1 MQNNLL
7 NLASIAPMAI
17 LGGFALLMLAVSLFA
32 RTLSYKF
39 YAVITILALA
49 LGFGLVFGYNSGIR
63 GLFDVMLVDG
73 IATLSMLIMLAG
85 SIFFIFLSLGARSA
99 HEYHTAEFFV
109 LFLFVLVGYE
119 FMVAS
124 ESLMMILVGLE
135 TGSLALYTLIAL
147 HNRARSVEA
156 ALKYFIMGA
165 LGSGFFAFG
174 AAMFFL
180 STGSMEIS
188 NIAQIAKSSNLQTSI
203 LLFAA
208 CSFMIVS
215 IGFKLSLIPF
225 HTWTPDVYEG
235 ASSAMAGFMSVVPK
249 IAGFVVAIRLFE
261 ALGSIGVQWLNI
273 VLYAVAVATM
283 SLANLMALVQRDIK
297 RMLAFSSVSH
307 AGFVLCAIVI
317 GSTQANAALF
327 TYWILYAVANLGAFA
342 FIWCVRQRRA
352 RSLNLKFKAQSPAL
366 NLNANSEE
374 KWNFTRKTAP
384 VFAAGRESGFAAGDD
399 GLNFKA
405 EADESNFKLEDE
417 AGEGNFKTERFEK
430 NFKFDGDARGGGI
443 KIDRD
448 AQARSRADK
457 SGAEICEQS
466 SKFTA
471 RFEHPFEKFDGLIR
485 THPLFALCAAIFMLS
500 LAGIPPFSVF
510 WGKMYLLSAAV
521 NSGYFALAVIMAV
534 NSALALYYYLR
545 LIVRMFL
552 HEPRED
558 AELDGSLSAVSVQ
571 IKFAV
576 VLASVACVLAPF
588 LVKFLTGAVNNFV
601 FLSGY

>member
-1 MQNNLL
+1 M
-7 NLASIAPMAI
+7 
-17 LGGFALLMLAVSLFA
+17 MLAVSLFA

-124 ESLMMILVGLE
+124 ENLMMILVGLE

-147 HNRARSVEA
+147 HNRARSIEA

-165 LGSGFFAFG
+165 LGSGFFVFG

-188 NIAQIAKSSNLQTSI
+188 NIAQIAKSSNLQTSV

-235 ASSAMAGFMSVVPK
+235 ASSAMVGFLSVVPK

-261 ALGSIGVQWLNI
+261 ALERIGVQWLNI
-273 VLYAVAVATM
+273 VLYAVAVLTM
-283 SLANLMALVQRDIK
+283 SLANLMALVQRDVK
-297 RMLAFSSVSH
+297 RMLAFSSISH

-352 RSLNLKFKAQSPAL
+352 RSLNLKFKTQSPAL
-366 NLNANSEE
+366 NLNANGESSISNPKPAFSQNHEPSSAGELNLGSSGQISACAEWNSKTSEQ
-374 KWNFTRKTAP
+374 NSKTA
-384 VFAAGRESGFAAGDD
+384 EQNSKENEQ
-399 GLNFKA
+399 NFKA
-405 EADESNFKLEDE
+405 SEP
-417 AGEGNFKTERFEK
+417 
-430 NFKFDGDARGGGI
+430 
-443 KIDRD
+443 
-448 AQARSRADK
+448 
-457 SGAEICEQS
+457 GAEASFFGTETCEPGAKICEQS
-466 SKFTA
+466 SNFAA

-552 HEPRED
+552 HEPRGD
-558 AELDGSLSAVSVQ
+558 AELDGSLDAVSVQ

>member
-1 MQNNLL
+1 MQDSLL
-7 NLASIAPMAI
+7 NLASIAPMAV

-32 RTLSYKF
+32 RALSYKF

-63 GLFDVMLVDG
+63 GLFNVMLVDG

-85 SIFFIFLSLGARSA
+85 SIFFIWLSLGARSA
-99 HEYHTAEFFV
+99 HEYHTAEFFA
-109 LFLFVLVGYE
+109 LFLFMIVGYE

-124 ESLMMILVGLE
+124 ENLMMIFVGLE

-147 HNRARSVEA
+147 HNRTRSIEA

-165 LGSGFFAFG
+165 MGSGFFAFG

-180 STGSMEIS
+180 STGSVEIS
-188 NIAQIAKSSNLQTSI
+188 HIAQIAKSSNLQTSV
-203 LLFAA
+203 LLFVA

-215 IGFKLSLIPF
+215 VGFKLSLIPF

-261 ALGSIGVQWLNI
+261 ALERIGVQWLDV
-273 VLYAVAVATM
+273 VLYAAAVATM
-283 SLANLMALVQRDIK
+283 SLANLMALVQRDVK

-327 TYWILYAVANLGAFA
+327 TYWILYAAANLGTFA

-352 RSLNLKFKAQSPAL
+352 RSFGSGPEVSAAGLKFCSENSASNEQNFKTEPAR
-366 NLNANSEE
+366 A
-374 KWNFTRKTAP
+374 R
-384 VFAAGRESGFAAGDD
+384 DD

-405 EADESNFKLEDE
+405 EADEGNFKLGDE

-430 NFKFDGDARGGGI
+430 NFKFDGGARGEGI
-443 KIDRD
+443 KINRD
-448 AQARSRADK
+448 AQARRRTDRPC
-457 SGAEICEQS
+457 AEICAQS
-466 SKFTA
+466 SKFAA

-521 NSGYFALAVIMAV
+521 NSGYFALAIIMAV

-552 HEPRED
+552 HEPQED
-558 AELDGSLSAVSVQ
+558 AELNGSLSAVSVQ

>member
-1 MQNNLL
+1 
-7 NLASIAPMAI
+7 MAI

-188 NIAQIAKSSNLQTSI
+188 NIAQIAKSSNLQTSV

-235 ASSAMAGFMSVVPK
+235 ASSAMAGFLSVVPK

-261 ALGSIGVQWLNI
+261 ALQSIGVQWLNI
-273 VLYAVAVATM
+273 VLYAVAVVTM
-283 SLANLMALVQRDIK
+283 SLANLMALVQRDVK

-352 RSLNLKFKAQSPAL
+352 RSLNLKFKTQSPAL
-366 NLNANSEE
+366 NLNANGESSISNPKPAFSQNHEPSSAGELNLGSSGQISACAEWNSKTSEQ
-374 KWNFTRKTAP
+374 NSKTA
-384 VFAAGRESGFAAGDD
+384 EQNSKENEQ
-399 GLNFKA
+399 NFKA
-405 EADESNFKLEDE
+405 SEP
-417 AGEGNFKTERFEK
+417 
-430 NFKFDGDARGGGI
+430 
-443 KIDRD
+443 
-448 AQARSRADK
+448 
-457 SGAEICEQS
+457 GAEASFFGTETCEPGAKICEQS
-466 SKFTA
+466 SNFAA

-552 HEPRED
+552 HEPRAD
-558 AELDGSLSAVSVQ
+558 AELNGSLGAVSVQ

>member
-1 MQNNLL
+1 
-7 NLASIAPMAI
+7 MAI

-124 ESLMMILVGLE
+124 ENLMMILVGLE

-188 NIAQIAKSSNLQTSI
+188 NIAQIAKSSNLQTSV

-235 ASSAMAGFMSVVPK
+235 ASSAMAGFLSVVPK

-261 ALGSIGVQWLNI
+261 ALQSIGVQWLNI
-273 VLYAVAVATM
+273 VLYAVAVLTM
-283 SLANLMALVQRDIK
+283 SLANLMALVQRDVK

-352 RSLNLKFKAQSPAL
+352 RSLNLKFKTQSPAL
-366 NLNANSEE
+366 NLNANGESFISNAKPAFSQNHEPSFAGELNLGASGQNSVCDEWSVKASE
-374 KWNFTRKTAP
+374 KNSKA
-384 VFAAGRESGFAAGDD
+384 SGPNLKATKPG
-399 GLNFKA
+399 A
-405 EADESNFKLEDE
+405 EASLF
-417 AGEGNFKTERFEK
+417 GTKTCEP
-430 NFKFDGDARGGGI
+430 
-443 KIDRD
+443 
-448 AQARSRADK
+448 
-457 SGAEICEQS
+457 GAETFEQS

>member
-109 LFLFVLVGYE
+109 LFLFILVGYE

-124 ESLMMILVGLE
+124 ENLMMILVGLE

-188 NIAQIAKSSNLQTSI
+188 NIAQIAKSSNLQTSV

-235 ASSAMAGFMSVVPK
+235 ASSAMAGFLSVVPK

-261 ALGSIGVQWLNI
+261 ALQSIGVQWLNI
-273 VLYAVAVATM
+273 VLYAVAVLTM
-283 SLANLMALVQRDIK
+283 SLSNLMALVQRDVK

-352 RSLNLKFKAQSPAL
+352 RSLNLKFKTQSPAL
-366 NLNANSEE
+366 NLNAN
-374 KWNFTRKTAP
+374 
-384 VFAAGRESGFAAGDD
+384 G
-399 GLNFKA
+399 
-405 EADESNFKLEDE
+405 ED
-417 AGEGNFKTERFEK
+417 EGNFISNAKLSFLQNHELDSADELNLGANGENLACGERGSKASGPNLKAIEP
-430 NFKFDGDARGGGI
+430 
-443 KIDRD
+443 
-448 AQARSRADK
+448 
-457 SGAEICEQS
+457 GAEVSLFGTKTCEPGAGICAQS

-558 AELDGSLSAVSVQ
+558 AEFDGSLGAVSVQ

>member
-188 NIAQIAKSSNLQTSI
+188 NIAQIAKSSNLQTSV

-283 SLANLMALVQRDIK
+283 SLANLMALVQRDVK

-327 TYWILYAVANLGAFA
+327 IYWILYAVANLGAFA

-352 RSLNLKFKAQSPAL
+352 RSLNLKFKTQSVAL
-366 NLNANSEE
+366 NLNTNDEE
-374 KWNFTRKTAP
+374 KGNFISNAKLS
-384 VFAAGRESGFAAGDD
+384 FSQNHELAGATGELNLGASGQNLACGEWSFKAGEQNSKA
-399 GLNFKA
+399 GEQNFKA
-405 EADESNFKLEDE
+405 SEP
-417 AGEGNFKTERFEK
+417 
-430 NFKFDGDARGGGI
+430 
-443 KIDRD
+443 
-448 AQARSRADK
+448 
-457 SGAEICEQS
+457 GAEATLFGTETCEPGAKICAQS
-466 SKFTA
+466 SKFAA

-552 HEPRED
+552 HEPRKD
-558 AELDGSLSAVSVQ
+558 AELDGSLNAVSVQ

-576 VLASVACVLAPF
+576 VLASVACVLAPL

>member
-188 NIAQIAKSSNLQTSI
+188 NIAQIAKSSNLQTNV

-235 ASSAMAGFMSVVPK
+235 ASSAMAGFLSVVPK

-261 ALGSIGVQWLNI
+261 ALQSIGVQWLNI
-273 VLYAVAVATM
+273 VLYAVAVLTM
-283 SLANLMALVQRDIK
+283 SLANLMALVQRDVK

-352 RSLNLKFKAQSPAL
+352 RSLNLKFKTQSPAL
-366 NLNANSEE
+366 NLNANGESSISNPKPAFSQNREPSFAGKLNLGANGQISACAEWSVKASEQNS
-374 KWNFTRKTAP
+374 KA
-384 VFAAGRESGFAAGDD
+384 SGPNLKAIEPG
-399 GLNFKA
+399 A
-405 EADESNFKLEDE
+405 EASLF
-417 AGEGNFKTERFEK
+417 GTETC
-430 NFKFDGDARGGGI
+430 DP
-443 KIDRD
+443 
-448 AQARSRADK
+448 
-457 SGAEICEQS
+457 GAEICAQS
-466 SKFTA
+466 SKFAA

-534 NSALALYYYLR
+534 NSVLALYYYLR

-552 HEPRED
+552 HEPRKD
-558 AELDGSLSAVSVQ
+558 AELDGSLGAVSVQ

>member
-188 NIAQIAKSSNLQTSI
+188 NIAQIAKSSNLQTNV

-235 ASSAMAGFMSVVPK
+235 ASSAMAGFLSVVPK

-261 ALGSIGVQWLNI
+261 ALQSIGVQWLNI

-283 SLANLMALVQRDIK
+283 SLSNLMALVQRDVK

-352 RSLNLKFKAQSPAL
+352 RSLNLKFKTQSLAL
-366 NLNANSEE
+366 NLNANGESSISNPKPAFSQNHEPSFAGELNLGSSEQNSACGE
-374 KWNFTRKTAP
+374 W
-384 VFAAGRESGFAAGDD
+384 
-399 GLNFKA
+399 NFKA
-405 EADESNFKLEDE
+405 SEQNSKTAEQNSKANGQNLKATGPGAEASLF
-417 AGEGNFKTERFEK
+417 GTETCEP
-430 NFKFDGDARGGGI
+430 
-443 KIDRD
+443 
-448 AQARSRADK
+448 
-457 SGAEICEQS
+457 GAEICEQS
-466 SKFTA
+466 SRLAA

-521 NSGYFALAVIMAV
+521 NSGYFALAVIMAL

-552 HEPRED
+552 HESRED

>member
-63 GLFDVMLVDG
+63 GLFNVMLVDG

-85 SIFFIFLSLGARSA
+85 SIFFIWLSLGARSA
-99 HEYHTAEFFV
+99 HEYHTAEFFA
-109 LFLFVLVGYE
+109 LFLFMIVGYE

-124 ESLMMILVGLE
+124 ENLMMILVGLE

-147 HNRARSVEA
+147 HNRARSIEA

-188 NIAQIAKSSNLQTSI
+188 NIAQIAKSSNLQTSV

-235 ASSAMAGFMSVVPK
+235 ASSAMAGFMSVVLK

-261 ALGSIGVQWLNI
+261 ALGSIGMQWLNI

-283 SLANLMALVQRDIK
+283 SLANLMALVQRDVK

-352 RSLNLKFKAQSPAL
+352 RSLNLKFKTRSPAL
-366 NLNANSEE
+366 NLNAN
-374 KWNFTRKTAP
+374 
-384 VFAAGRESGFAAGDD
+384 G
-399 GLNFKA
+399 
-405 EADESNFKLEDE
+405 ED
-417 AGEGNFKTERFEK
+417 EGNFISNAKPSFSQNHELADSADELNLGVNGQNLACDEWSSK
-430 NFKFDGDARGGGI
+430 ASKQNSKENEQNFKESELSAEAIPFGTETCEP
-443 KIDRD
+443 
-448 AQARSRADK
+448 
-457 SGAEICEQS
+457 GAEICAQS

-521 NSGYFALAVIMAV
+521 NSGHFALAVIMAV

>member
-1 MQNNLL
+1 
-7 NLASIAPMAI
+7 MAI

-124 ESLMMILVGLE
+124 ENLMMILVGLE

-180 STGSMEIS
+180 STGSVEIS
-188 NIAQIAKSSNLQTSI
+188 HIAQIAKSSNLQTSI
-203 LLFAA
+203 LLFVA

-215 IGFKLSLIPF
+215 VGFKLSLIPF

-235 ASSAMAGFMSVVPK
+235 ASSAMAGFLSVVPK

-261 ALGSIGVQWLNI
+261 ALQSIGVQWLNI
-273 VLYAVAVATM
+273 VLYAVAVLTM
-283 SLANLMALVQRDIK
+283 SLANLMALVQRDVK

-327 TYWILYAVANLGAFA
+327 TYWILYAVANLGTFA

-352 RSLNLKFKAQSPAL
+352 RSLNLKFKTQSPVL
-366 NLNANSEE
+366 NLNANGESSIS
-374 KWNFTRKTAP
+374 NTRPSFSQNHEPSSTGK
-384 VFAAGRESGFAAGDD
+384 
-399 GLNFKA
+399 LNLGA
-405 EADESNFKLEDE
+405 NEQISACCEW
-417 AGEGNFKTERFEK
+417 NFKTSEQNSKTVEQNSKAGEQNLKAIEPCAEASLFGTKTCEP
-430 NFKFDGDARGGGI
+430 
-443 KIDRD
+443 
-448 AQARSRADK
+448 
-457 SGAEICEQS
+457 GAEICEQS
-466 SKFTA
+466 SKFAA

>member
-1 MQNNLL
+1 
-7 NLASIAPMAI
+7 MAI
-17 LGGFALLMLAVSLFA
+17 LGGFALLMLAVSFLA
-32 RTLSYKF
+32 RMLSYKF

-188 NIAQIAKSSNLQTSI
+188 NIAQIAKSSNLQTNV

-235 ASSAMAGFMSVVPK
+235 ASSAMAGFLSVVPK

-327 TYWILYAVANLGAFA
+327 TYWILYAAANLGAFA

-352 RSLNLKFKAQSPAL
+352 RSLNLKFKTQNSAL
-366 NLNANSEE
+366 NLNANGESSISNARPTFSQNREPSFAGKLNLGANGQISACAEWSVKASEQNS
-374 KWNFTRKTAP
+374 KA
-384 VFAAGRESGFAAGDD
+384 SGPNLKAIEPG
-399 GLNFKA
+399 A
-405 EADESNFKLEDE
+405 EASLF
-417 AGEGNFKTERFEK
+417 GTETCEP
-430 NFKFDGDARGGGI
+430 
-443 KIDRD
+443 
-448 AQARSRADK
+448 
-457 SGAEICEQS
+457 GAEICAQS
-466 SKFTA
+466 SKFA
-471 RFEHPFEKFDGLIR
+471 VRFEHPFEKFDGLIR

-601 FLSGY
+601 FLSGH

>member
-147 HNRARSVEA
+147 HNRARSIEA

-188 NIAQIAKSSNLQTSI
+188 NIAQIAKSSNLQTSV

-283 SLANLMALVQRDIK
+283 SLANLMALVQRDVK

-342 FIWCVRQRRA
+342 FIWCVRQRRV
-352 RSLNLKFKAQSPAL
+352 RSLNLKFKTRSVPL
-366 NLNANSEE
+366 NLNAN
-374 KWNFTRKTAP
+374 
-384 VFAAGRESGFAAGDD
+384 G
-399 GLNFKA
+399 
-405 EADESNFKLEDE
+405 ED
-417 AGEGNFKTERFEK
+417 EGNFISNAKLSFSQNHEPSSAGELNLSANGQNLACGERSSKENEQNSK
-430 NFKFDGDARGGGI
+430 ENEQNFKESESGAEAIPFGTETCE
-443 KIDRD
+443 
-448 AQARSRADK
+448 
-457 SGAEICEQS
+457 SGAEICAQS
-466 SKFTA
+466 SKFAA

-552 HEPRED
+552 HEPRTD

>member
-1 MQNNLL
+1 
-7 NLASIAPMAI
+7 MAI

-188 NIAQIAKSSNLQTSI
+188 NIAQIAKSSNLQTNV

-273 VLYAVAVATM
+273 VLYAVAVLTM
-283 SLANLMALVQRDIK
+283 SLANLMALVQRDVK

-352 RSLNLKFKAQSPAL
+352 RSLNLKFKTQSPAFSQNHEPGSAGEL
-366 NLNANSEE
+366 NLGANGQISACAEWSVKASEQNS
-374 KWNFTRKTAP
+374 KA
-384 VFAAGRESGFAAGDD
+384 SGPNLKAIEPG
-399 GLNFKA
+399 A
-405 EADESNFKLEDE
+405 EASLF
-417 AGEGNFKTERFEK
+417 GTETCEP
-430 NFKFDGDARGGGI
+430 
-443 KIDRD
+443 
-448 AQARSRADK
+448 
-457 SGAEICEQS
+457 GAEICAQS
-466 SKFTA
+466 SKFAA

>member
-188 NIAQIAKSSNLQTSI
+188 NIAQIAKSSNLQTNI

-235 ASSAMAGFMSVVPK
+235 ASSAMAGFLSVVPK

-261 ALGSIGVQWLNI
+261 ALQSIGVQWLNI
-273 VLYAVAVATM
+273 VLYAVAVTTM
-283 SLANLMALVQRDIK
+283 SLANLMALVQRDVK

-352 RSLNLKFKAQSPAL
+352 RSLNLKFKTQSPAL
-366 NLNANSEE
+366 NLNANGESSIS
-374 KWNFTRKTAP
+374 NTRP
-384 VFAAGRESGFAAGDD
+384 SFSQNHESSFVGE
-399 GLNFKA
+399 LNLDANGQDSACA
-405 EADESNFKLEDE
+405 EQ
-417 AGEGNFKTERFEK
+417 NFKTTEQNSKASGPNLKAIEPGAEASLFGTKTCEP
-430 NFKFDGDARGGGI
+430 
-443 KIDRD
+443 
-448 AQARSRADK
+448 
-457 SGAEICEQS
+457 GAEICAQS

-552 HEPRED
+552 HEPRKD

>member
-7 NLASIAPMAI
+7 NLASIAPMAM

-124 ESLMMILVGLE
+124 ENLMMILVGLE

-188 NIAQIAKSSNLQTSI
+188 NIAQIAKNSNLQTNV

-235 ASSAMAGFMSVVPK
+235 ASSAMAGFLSVVPK

-261 ALGSIGVQWLNI
+261 ALQSIGVQWLNI
-273 VLYAVAVATM
+273 VLYALAVLTM
-283 SLANLMALVQRDIK
+283 SLSNLMALVQRDVK

-352 RSLNLKFKAQSPAL
+352 RSLNLKFKTQSIAL
-366 NLNANSEE
+366 NLNANGEEGNFISNAKLSFSQNHELGSTGELNLSANGQNLACGERSFKASEQ
-374 KWNFTRKTAP
+374 
-384 VFAAGRESGFAAGDD
+384 
-399 GLNFKA
+399 NFKA
-405 EADESNFKLEDE
+405 SELSAEAIPF
-417 AGEGNFKTERFEK
+417 GTETCEP
-430 NFKFDGDARGGGI
+430 
-443 KIDRD
+443 
-448 AQARSRADK
+448 
-457 SGAEICEQS
+457 GAKICEQS
-466 SKFTA
+466 SNFAA

-558 AELDGSLSAVSVQ
+558 AELDGSLGAVSVQ

>member
-188 NIAQIAKSSNLQTSI
+188 NIAQIAKSSNLQTNA

-235 ASSAMAGFMSVVPK
+235 ASSAMAGFLSVVPK

-261 ALGSIGVQWLNI
+261 ALQSIGVQWLNI

-283 SLANLMALVQRDIK
+283 SLSNLMALVQRDVK

-352 RSLNLKFKAQSPAL
+352 RSLNLKFKTQSLAL
-366 NLNANSEE
+366 NLNANGESSISNPKPAFSQNHEPSFAGELNLGSSGQNSACDEWSVKASEQNS
-374 KWNFTRKTAP
+374 KA
-384 VFAAGRESGFAAGDD
+384 SGPNLKAIEPD
-399 GLNFKA
+399 A
-405 EADESNFKLEDE
+405 EATLF
-417 AGEGNFKTERFEK
+417 GTKTCEP
-430 NFKFDGDARGGGI
+430 GA
-443 KIDRD
+443 KIC
-448 AQARSRADK
+448 A
-457 SGAEICEQS
+457 QS

-552 HEPRED
+552 HEPRKD

>member
-32 RTLSYKF
+32 RALSYKF

-188 NIAQIAKSSNLQTSI
+188 NIAQIAKSSNLQTNV

-235 ASSAMAGFMSVVPK
+235 ASSAMAGFLSVVPK

-261 ALGSIGVQWLNI
+261 ALQSIGVQWLNI
-273 VLYAVAVATM
+273 VLYAVAVLTM
-283 SLANLMALVQRDIK
+283 SLANLMALVQRDVK

-352 RSLNLKFKAQSPAL
+352 RSLNLKFKTQSPAL
-366 NLNANSEE
+366 NLNANGEDEGNFISNAKLSFSQNHEPVSASELNLSE
-374 KWNFTRKTAP
+374 NGQNLTCNERSFKASEQNFK
-384 VFAAGRESGFAAGDD
+384 VGEQNSKESEQ
-399 GLNFKA
+399 NFKA
-405 EADESNFKLEDE
+405 SELGAEVIPF
-417 AGEGNFKTERFEK
+417 GTETCEP
-430 NFKFDGDARGGGI
+430 
-443 KIDRD
+443 
-448 AQARSRADK
+448 
-457 SGAEICEQS
+457 GAEICAQS
-466 SKFTA
+466 SKFTV

-552 HEPRED
+552 HEPRKD

>member
-188 NIAQIAKSSNLQTSI
+188 NIAQIAKSSNLQTNV

-235 ASSAMAGFMSVVPK
+235 ASSAMAGFLSVVPK

-261 ALGSIGVQWLNI
+261 ALQSIGVQWLNI
-273 VLYAVAVATM
+273 VLYAVAVLTM
-283 SLANLMALVQRDIK
+283 SLANLMALVQRDVK

-352 RSLNLKFKAQSPAL
+352 RSLNLKFKTQNPAL
-366 NLNANSEE
+366 NLNANGEGSISNPKPAFSQNREPSFAGKLNLGANGQNLACGE
-374 KWNFTRKTAP
+374 WNFKTS
-384 VFAAGRESGFAAGDD
+384 EQNSKENEQ
-399 GLNFKA
+399 NFKA
-405 EADESNFKLEDE
+405 SEPSAETTLF
-417 AGEGNFKTERFEK
+417 GTETCEP
-430 NFKFDGDARGGGI
+430 GA
-443 KIDRD
+443 KIC
-448 AQARSRADK
+448 A
-457 SGAEICEQS
+457 QS
-466 SKFTA
+466 SKFA
-471 RFEHPFEKFDGLIR
+471 AHFEHPFEKFDGLIR

>member
-188 NIAQIAKSSNLQTSI
+188 NIAQIAKSSNLQTNI

-235 ASSAMAGFMSVVPK
+235 ASSAMAGFLSVVPK

-261 ALGSIGVQWLNI
+261 ALQSIGVQWLNI

-283 SLANLMALVQRDIK
+283 SLANLMALVQRDVK
-297 RMLAFSSVSH
+297 RMLAFSSISH

-352 RSLNLKFKAQSPAL
+352 CSLNLKFKTRSPAL
-366 NLNANSEE
+366 NLNANGEGSEISISNAKLSFSQNHE
-374 KWNFTRKTAP
+374 PSSAGELNLSANGQNSACDERSFKASEQNFK
-384 VFAAGRESGFAAGDD
+384 VGEQNSKENEQ
-399 GLNFKA
+399 NFKA
-405 EADESNFKLEDE
+405 SEP
-417 AGEGNFKTERFEK
+417 
-430 NFKFDGDARGGGI
+430 
-443 KIDRD
+443 
-448 AQARSRADK
+448 
-457 SGAEICEQS
+457 GAEATLFGTKTCEPGAKICEQS
-466 SKFTA
+466 FKFAA

-558 AELDGSLSAVSVQ
+558 AELDGSLGAVSVQ

>member
-147 HNRARSVEA
+147 HNRARSIET

-188 NIAQIAKSSNLQTSI
+188 NIAQIAKSSNLQTNV

-235 ASSAMAGFMSVVPK
+235 ASSAMAGFLSVVPK

-261 ALGSIGVQWLNI
+261 ALQSIGVQRLNI
-273 VLYAVAVATM
+273 VLYAVAVLTM
-283 SLANLMALVQRDIK
+283 SLANLMALVQRDVK

-352 RSLNLKFKAQSPAL
+352 RSLNLKFKTQSPAL
-366 NLNANSEE
+366 NLNANGEE
-374 KWNFTRKTAP
+374 KENFISNAKLSFSQDYEPGATGELNLGANGENLACGERSFK
-384 VFAAGRESGFAAGDD
+384 AGEQ
-399 GLNFKA
+399 NFKA
-405 EADESNFKLEDE
+405 SEPGAEASFFGAETCEP
-417 AGEGNFKTERFEK
+417 
-430 NFKFDGDARGGGI
+430 
-443 KIDRD
+443 
-448 AQARSRADK
+448 
-457 SGAEICEQS
+457 GAEICAQS
-466 SKFTA
+466 SKFAA

-485 THPLFALCAAIFMLS
+485 THPLFALCSAIFMLS

>member
-165 LGSGFFAFG
+165 LGSSFFAFG

-188 NIAQIAKSSNLQTSI
+188 NIAQIAKSSNLQTNV

-235 ASSAMAGFMSVVPK
+235 ASSAMAGFLSVVPK

-273 VLYAVAVATM
+273 VLYAVAVVTM
-283 SLANLMALVQRDIK
+283 SLANLMALVQRDVK

-327 TYWILYAVANLGAFA
+327 TYWILYTVANLGAFA

-352 RSLNLKFKAQSPAL
+352 RSLNLKFKTQSPAL
-366 NLNANSEE
+366 NLNANGDEE
-374 KWNFTRKTAP
+374 GNFISNAKLSFSQNHEP
-384 VFAAGRESGFAAGDD
+384 VSAGELNLGENGENLACGEWSFKAGEQNSKENEQ
-399 GLNFKA
+399 NFKA
-405 EADESNFKLEDE
+405 SELS
-417 AGEGNFKTERFEK
+417 TEVIPFGTETCEP
-430 NFKFDGDARGGGI
+430 
-443 KIDRD
+443 
-448 AQARSRADK
+448 
-457 SGAEICEQS
+457 GAEICAQS
-466 SKFTA
+466 SRLAA
-471 RFEHPFEKFDGLIR
+471 RFEYPFEKFDGLIR

-552 HEPRED
+552 HEPRTD

-576 VLASVACVLAPF
+576 VLASAACVLAPF

>member
-188 NIAQIAKSSNLQTSI
+188 NIAQIAKSSNLQTNV

-235 ASSAMAGFMSVVPK
+235 ASSAMAGFLSVVPK

-261 ALGSIGVQWLNI
+261 ALQSIGVQWLNI
-273 VLYAVAVATM
+273 VLYAVAVTTM
-283 SLANLMALVQRDIK
+283 SLANLMALVQRDVK

-352 RSLNLKFKAQSPAL
+352 RSLNLKFKTQSPAL
-366 NLNANSEE
+366 NLNANGESSIS
-374 KWNFTRKTAP
+374 NTRP
-384 VFAAGRESGFAAGDD
+384 SFSQNHESSFVGE
-399 GLNFKA
+399 LNLDANGQDSACA
-405 EADESNFKLEDE
+405 EQ
-417 AGEGNFKTERFEK
+417 NFKTTEQNSKASGPNLKATKLGAEATLFGTETCEP
-430 NFKFDGDARGGGI
+430 
-443 KIDRD
+443 
-448 AQARSRADK
+448 
-457 SGAEICEQS
+457 GAEICAQS
-466 SKFTA
+466 SRLAA

-552 HEPRED
+552 HEPRKD
-558 AELDGSLSAVSVQ
+558 AELDGSLGAVSVQ

>member
-1 MQNNLL
+1 
-7 NLASIAPMAI
+7 MAI

-32 RTLSYKF
+32 RRLSYKF

-188 NIAQIAKSSNLQTSI
+188 NIAQIAKSSNLQTNV

-225 HTWTPDVYEG
+225 HTWTPDIYEG
-235 ASSAMAGFMSVVPK
+235 ASSAMAGFLSVVPK
-249 IAGFVVAIRLFE
+249 IAGFVIAIRLFE
-261 ALGSIGVQWLNI
+261 ALQSIGVQWLNI
-273 VLYAVAVATM
+273 VLYAVAVLTM
-283 SLANLMALVQRDIK
+283 SLANLMALVQRDVK
-297 RMLAFSSVSH
+297 RMLAFSSISH

-342 FIWCVRQRRA
+342 FVWCVRQRRA
-352 RSLNLKFKAQSPAL
+352 RSLNLKFKTQSPAL
-366 NLNANSEE
+366 NLNANGEGSESFISNTKPAFSQNHE
-374 KWNFTRKTAP
+374 P
-384 VFAAGRESGFAAGDD
+384 SFAGELNLGASGQDSACAEWSVKASEQ
-399 GLNFKA
+399 NFKA
-405 EADESNFKLEDE
+405 IEP
-417 AGEGNFKTERFEK
+417 
-430 NFKFDGDARGGGI
+430 
-443 KIDRD
+443 
-448 AQARSRADK
+448 
-457 SGAEICEQS
+457 GAEASLFGTKTCELGAKICEQS
-466 SKFTA
+466 SNFAA

-552 HEPRED
+552 HEPRKD
-558 AELDGSLSAVSVQ
+558 AELDGSLGAVSVQ

-576 VLASVACVLAPF
+576 VLASVACVLAPL

>member
-1 MQNNLL
+1 
-7 NLASIAPMAI
+7 MAI

-124 ESLMMILVGLE
+124 ENLMMIFVGLE

-147 HNRARSVEA
+147 HNRARSIEA

-165 LGSGFFAFG
+165 MGSGFFAFG

-188 NIAQIAKSSNLQTSI
+188 NIAQIAKSSNLQTNV

-235 ASSAMAGFMSVVPK
+235 ASSAMAGFLSVVPK

-261 ALGSIGVQWLNI
+261 ALQSIGVQWLNI
-273 VLYAVAVATM
+273 VLYAVAVLTM
-283 SLANLMALVQRDIK
+283 SLANLMALVQRDVK
-297 RMLAFSSVSH
+297 RMLAFSSISH

-352 RSLNLKFKAQSPAL
+352 RSLNLKFKTQSPAL
-366 NLNANSEE
+366 NSNAN
-374 KWNFTRKTAP
+374 
-384 VFAAGRESGFAAGDD
+384 
-399 GLNFKA
+399 
-405 EADESNFKLEDE
+405 DED
-417 AGEGNFKTERFEK
+417 EGNFISKAKLSFLQNHELADLANELNLGANGQNLACGEW
-430 NFKFDGDARGGGI
+430 NFKTSEQNSKENEQNFKESER
-443 KIDRD
+443 
-448 AQARSRADK
+448 
-457 SGAEICEQS
+457 GAEASLFGTKTCEPGAETFEQS
-466 SKFTA
+466 SKFAA

-558 AELDGSLSAVSVQ
+558 AGLDGSLSAVSVQ

-576 VLASVACVLAPF
+576 VLASVACVLAPL

>member
-188 NIAQIAKSSNLQTSI
+188 NIAQIAKSSNLQTNV

-235 ASSAMAGFMSVVPK
+235 ASSAMAGFLSVVPK

-261 ALGSIGVQWLNI
+261 ALQSIGVQWLNI
-273 VLYAVAVATM
+273 VLYAVAVLTM
-283 SLANLMALVQRDIK
+283 SLANLMALVQRDVK
-297 RMLAFSSVSH
+297 RMLAFSSISH

-352 RSLNLKFKAQSPAL
+352 RSLNLKFKTQSPAL
-366 NLNANSEE
+366 NSNANDEDE
-374 KWNFTRKTAP
+374 GNFISNAKLSFSQNHELGSTSKLNLGENGQNLACGEWS
-384 VFAAGRESGFAAGDD
+384 FKAGEQNSKENEQ
-399 GLNFKA
+399 NFKA
-405 EADESNFKLEDE
+405 SELGAETSFF
-417 AGEGNFKTERFEK
+417 GTETCEP
-430 NFKFDGDARGGGI
+430 
-443 KIDRD
+443 
-448 AQARSRADK
+448 
-457 SGAEICEQS
+457 GAEICEQS
-466 SKFTA
+466 SKFAA
-471 RFEHPFEKFDGLIR
+471 RFEHSFEKFDGLIR
-485 THPLFALCAAIFMLS
+485 TYPLFALCAAIFMLS

-552 HEPRED
+552 HEPRKD
-558 AELDGSLSAVSVQ
+558 AELDGSLNAVSVQ

>member
-17 LGGFALLMLAVSLFA
+17 LGGFALLMLAVLLFA

-124 ESLMMILVGLE
+124 ENLMMILVGLE

-188 NIAQIAKSSNLQTSI
+188 NIAQIAKSSNLQTSV

-235 ASSAMAGFMSVVPK
+235 ASSAMAGFLSVVPK

-261 ALGSIGVQWLNI
+261 ALQSIGVQWLNI
-273 VLYAVAVATM
+273 VLYAIAVLTM
-283 SLANLMALVQRDIK
+283 SLANLMALVQRDVK

-352 RSLNLKFKAQSPAL
+352 RSLNLKFKTQSPAL
-366 NLNANSEE
+366 NLNANGESFISNAKPAFSQNHEPSFAGELNLDASGQDSACGEWSVKASEQNSKANGSNLKAIE
-374 KWNFTRKTAP
+374 P
-384 VFAAGRESGFAAGDD
+384 G
-399 GLNFKA
+399 A
-405 EADESNFKLEDE
+405 EASLF
-417 AGEGNFKTERFEK
+417 GTETCEP
-430 NFKFDGDARGGGI
+430 
-443 KIDRD
+443 
-448 AQARSRADK
+448 
-457 SGAEICEQS
+457 GAEICAQS
-466 SKFTA
+466 SKFAA

-552 HEPRED
+552 HEPRKD
-558 AELDGSLSAVSVQ
+558 AGLDGSLSAVSVQ

-576 VLASVACVLAPF
+576 VLASAACVLAPF

>member
-99 HEYHTAEFFV
+99 HDYHTAEFFV

-147 HNRARSVEA
+147 HNRARSIEA

-188 NIAQIAKSSNLQTSI
+188 NIAQIAKSSNLQTSV

-261 ALGSIGVQWLNI
+261 ALESIGMQWLNI
-273 VLYAVAVATM
+273 VLYAVAVLTM
-283 SLANLMALVQRDIK
+283 SLANLMALVQRDVK

-352 RSLNLKFKAQSPAL
+352 RSFGSGPEVSAAGLKFCSENSASNGQNFKTKPAR
-366 NLNANSEE
+366 A
-374 KWNFTRKTAP
+374 R
-384 VFAAGRESGFAAGDD
+384 DD

-405 EADESNFKLEDE
+405 EADERNFKIEDE
-417 AGEGNFKTERFEK
+417 AGKGNFKTERFEK
-430 NFKFDGDARGGGI
+430 NFKFDGGGRGGSI
-443 KIDRD
+443 KIDRG
-448 AQARSRADK
+448 AQARSRVDK
-457 SGAEICEQS
+457 PGAEICAQS
-466 SKFTA
+466 SKFAA

-576 VLASVACVLAPF
+576 MLASVACVLAPF

>member
-188 NIAQIAKSSNLQTSI
+188 NIAQIAKSSNLQTNV

-235 ASSAMAGFMSVVPK
+235 ASSAMAGFLSVVPK

-261 ALGSIGVQWLNI
+261 ALQSIGVQWLNI
-273 VLYAVAVATM
+273 VLYAVAVLTM
-283 SLANLMALVQRDIK
+283 SLANLMALVQRDVK
-297 RMLAFSSVSH
+297 RMLAFSSISH

-327 TYWILYAVANLGAFA
+327 TYWILYAAANLGAFA

-352 RSLNLKFKAQSPAL
+352 RSLNLKFKTQSPAL
-366 NLNANSEE
+366 NLNANGESSISNPRPAFSQNREPSFAGELNLSENGQNLTCNE
-374 KWNFTRKTAP
+374 RSFK
-384 VFAAGRESGFAAGDD
+384 AGEQ
-399 GLNFKA
+399 NFKENEQNFKESEPGA
-405 EADESNFKLEDE
+405 EAIPFS
-417 AGEGNFKTERFEK
+417 TETCEL
-430 NFKFDGDARGGGI
+430 
-443 KIDRD
+443 
-448 AQARSRADK
+448 
-457 SGAEICEQS
+457 GAEICEQS
-466 SKFTA
+466 SKFAA

-558 AELDGSLSAVSVQ
+558 AELGGSLSAVSVQ

>member
-174 AAMFFL
+174 AAMFFI

-188 NIAQIAKSSNLQTSI
+188 NIAQIAKSSNLQTSV

-261 ALGSIGVQWLNI
+261 ALGSIGLQWLNI

-283 SLANLMALVQRDIK
+283 SLANLMALVQRDVK

-352 RSLNLKFKAQSPAL
+352 RSLNLKFKTQSVPL
-366 NLNANSEE
+366 NLNANGEDE
-374 KWNFTRKTAP
+374 GNFISNAKLSFSQDYEPGATGELNLGANGQNL
-384 VFAAGRESGFAAGDD
+384 ACGEQ
-399 GLNFKA
+399 NFKA
-405 EADESNFKLEDE
+405 SEQNFKASEQ
-417 AGEGNFKTERFEK
+417 NFKASEPGAEASFFGTETCEP
-430 NFKFDGDARGGGI
+430 
-443 KIDRD
+443 
-448 AQARSRADK
+448 
-457 SGAEICEQS
+457 GAEIRAQS
-466 SKFTA
+466 SKFAA

>member
-1 MQNNLL
+1 
-7 NLASIAPMAI
+7 MAI

-124 ESLMMILVGLE
+124 ENLMMILVGLE

-147 HNRARSVEA
+147 HNRVRSVEA

-188 NIAQIAKSSNLQTSI
+188 NIAQIAKSSNLQTNV

-235 ASSAMAGFMSVVPK
+235 ASSAMAGFLSVVPK

-261 ALGSIGVQWLNI
+261 ALQSIGVQWLNI
-273 VLYAVAVATM
+273 VLYAVAVLTM
-283 SLANLMALVQRDIK
+283 SLANLMALVQRDVK

-327 TYWILYAVANLGAFA
+327 TYWILYAAANLGAFA

-352 RSLNLKFKAQSPAL
+352 RSLNLKFKTQSPAL
-366 NLNANSEE
+366 NLNANGESFISNAKPAFSRNQELDSAGELNLNASGQDLACAEWSVKASEQ
-374 KWNFTRKTAP
+374 
-384 VFAAGRESGFAAGDD
+384 
-399 GLNFKA
+399 NFKA
-405 EADESNFKLEDE
+405 SGSNLK
-417 AGEGNFKTERFEK
+417 ATEP
-430 NFKFDGDARGGGI
+430 
-443 KIDRD
+443 
-448 AQARSRADK
+448 
-457 SGAEICEQS
+457 GAEAALFGTETCEPGAKICEQS
-466 SKFTA
+466 SNFAA

-576 VLASVACVLAPF
+576 VLASAACVLAPF

>member
-124 ESLMMILVGLE
+124 ENLMMIFVGLE

-147 HNRARSVEA
+147 HNRARSIEA

-165 LGSGFFAFG
+165 MGSGFFAFG

-188 NIAQIAKSSNLQTSI
+188 NIAQIAKSSNLQTNV

-235 ASSAMAGFMSVVPK
+235 ASSAMAGFLSVVPK

-261 ALGSIGVQWLNI
+261 ALQSIGVQWLNI
-273 VLYAVAVATM
+273 VLYAVAVLTM
-283 SLANLMALVQRDIK
+283 SLANLMALVQRDVK
-297 RMLAFSSVSH
+297 RMLAFSSISH

-352 RSLNLKFKAQSPAL
+352 RSLNLKFKTQSPAL
-366 NLNANSEE
+366 NSNAN
-374 KWNFTRKTAP
+374 
-384 VFAAGRESGFAAGDD
+384 
-399 GLNFKA
+399 
-405 EADESNFKLEDE
+405 DED
-417 AGEGNFKTERFEK
+417 EGNFISKAKLSFLQNHELADLANELNLGANGQNLACGEW
-430 NFKFDGDARGGGI
+430 NFKTSEQNSKENEQNFKESER
-443 KIDRD
+443 
-448 AQARSRADK
+448 
-457 SGAEICEQS
+457 GAEASLFGTKTCEPGAETFEQS
-466 SKFTA
+466 SKFAA

-558 AELDGSLSAVSVQ
+558 AGLDGSLSAVSVQ

-576 VLASVACVLAPF
+576 VLASVACVLAPL

>member
-188 NIAQIAKSSNLQTSI
+188 NIAQIAKSSNLQTNV

-235 ASSAMAGFMSVVPK
+235 ASSAMTGFMSVVPK

-283 SLANLMALVQRDIK
+283 SLANLMALVQRDVK

-352 RSLNLKFKAQSPAL
+352 RSLNLKFKTQSPAL
-366 NLNANSEE
+366 NLNANGESSISNPRPAFSQNREPSFAGELNLSENGQNLTCNE
-374 KWNFTRKTAP
+374 RSFK
-384 VFAAGRESGFAAGDD
+384 AGEQ
-399 GLNFKA
+399 NFKENEQNFKESEPGA
-405 EADESNFKLEDE
+405 EAIPFS
-417 AGEGNFKTERFEK
+417 TETCEL
-430 NFKFDGDARGGGI
+430 GA
-443 KIDRD
+443 KIC
-448 AQARSRADK
+448 A
-457 SGAEICEQS
+457 QS
-466 SKFTA
+466 SKFAA

-552 HEPRED
+552 HEPRKD
-558 AELDGSLSAVSVQ
+558 AELDGSLNAVSVQ

-576 VLASVACVLAPF
+576 VLASVACVLAPL

>member
-1 MQNNLL
+1 M
-7 NLASIAPMAI
+7 
-17 LGGFALLMLAVSLFA
+17 
-32 RTLSYKF
+32 
-39 YAVITILALA
+39 
-49 LGFGLVFGYNSGIR
+49 
-63 GLFDVMLVDG
+63 
-73 IATLSMLIMLAG
+73 
-85 SIFFIFLSLGARSA
+85 
-99 HEYHTAEFFV
+99 
-109 LFLFVLVGYE
+109 
-119 FMVAS
+119 
-124 ESLMMILVGLE
+124 
-135 TGSLALYTLIAL
+135 
-147 HNRARSVEA
+147 
-156 ALKYFIMGA
+156 
-165 LGSGFFAFG
+165 
-174 AAMFFL
+174 
-180 STGSMEIS
+180 
-188 NIAQIAKSSNLQTSI
+188 
-203 LLFAA
+203 
-208 CSFMIVS
+208 
-215 IGFKLSLIPF
+215 
-225 HTWTPDVYEG
+225 
-235 ASSAMAGFMSVVPK
+235 PK

-283 SLANLMALVQRDIK
+283 SLANLMALVQRDVK

-317 GSTQANAALF
+317 SSTQANAALF

-342 FIWCVRQRRA
+342 FIWCVRQRRE
-352 RSLNLKFKAQSPAL
+352 RVLNLKFKTQSPAL
-366 NLNANSEE
+366 NLNAN
-374 KWNFTRKTAP
+374 
-384 VFAAGRESGFAAGDD
+384 G
-399 GLNFKA
+399 
-405 EADESNFKLEDE
+405 ED
-417 AGEGNFKTERFEK
+417 EGNFISNANLSFSQNHELADSANELNLGGNGQNLACGERSFKASEQ
-430 NFKFDGDARGGGI
+430 NFKESEPGAEATPFGTETCEP
-443 KIDRD
+443 
-448 AQARSRADK
+448 
-457 SGAEICEQS
+457 GAEICAQS
-466 SKFTA
+466 SKFAA

>member
-147 HNRARSVEA
+147 HNRARSIEA

-188 NIAQIAKSSNLQTSI
+188 NIAQIAKSSNLQTSV

-273 VLYAVAVATM
+273 VLYAVAVVTM
-283 SLANLMALVQRDIK
+283 SLANLMALVQRDVK

-352 RSLNLKFKAQSPAL
+352 RSLNLKFKTESPAL
-366 NLNANSEE
+366 NLNTNGNEDE
-374 KWNFTRKTAP
+374 RNFISNAKLS
-384 VFAAGRESGFAAGDD
+384 FSQDYESGAIGELNLGENGQNLACGEQNSKENEQ
-399 GLNFKA
+399 NFKA
-405 EADESNFKLEDE
+405 SKPGAEATLF
-417 AGEGNFKTERFEK
+417 GTKTCEP
-430 NFKFDGDARGGGI
+430 GT
-443 KIDRD
+443 
-448 AQARSRADK
+448 
-457 SGAEICEQS
+457 EICEQS

-552 HEPRED
+552 HEPRKD

>member
-1 MQNNLL
+1 
-7 NLASIAPMAI
+7 MAI

-73 IATLSMLIMLAG
+73 IATLSILIMLAG

-124 ESLMMILVGLE
+124 ENLMMILVGLE

-188 NIAQIAKSSNLQTSI
+188 NIAQIAKSSNLQTSV

-225 HTWTPDVYEG
+225 HTGTPDVSEG
-235 ASSAMAGFMSVVPK
+235 ARSAMVGFLSVVPK

-261 ALGSIGVQWLNI
+261 ALERIGVQWLNI
-273 VLYAVAVATM
+273 VLYAVAVLTM
-283 SLANLMALVQRDIK
+283 SLANLMALVQRDVK
-297 RMLAFSSVSH
+297 RMLAFSSISH

-327 TYWILYAVANLGAFA
+327 TYRILYAVANLGAFA

-352 RSLNLKFKAQSPAL
+352 RSLNLKFKTQSPAL
-366 NLNANSEE
+366 NLNANGESSISNPKPAFSQNHEPSSAGELNLGSSGQISACAEWNSKTSEQ
-374 KWNFTRKTAP
+374 NSKTA
-384 VFAAGRESGFAAGDD
+384 EQNSKENEQ
-399 GLNFKA
+399 NFKA
-405 EADESNFKLEDE
+405 SEP
-417 AGEGNFKTERFEK
+417 
-430 NFKFDGDARGGGI
+430 
-443 KIDRD
+443 
-448 AQARSRADK
+448 
-457 SGAEICEQS
+457 GAEASFFGTETCEPGAKICEQS
-466 SKFTA
+466 SNFAA

-558 AELDGSLSAVSVQ
+558 VELDGSLSAVSVQ

>member
-188 NIAQIAKSSNLQTSI
+188 NIAQIAKSSNLQTNV

-215 IGFKLSLIPF
+215 VGFKLSLIPF

-235 ASSAMAGFMSVVPK
+235 ASSAMAGFLSVVPK

-273 VLYAVAVATM
+273 VLYAVAVLTM
-283 SLANLMALVQRDIK
+283 SLANLMALVQRDVK

-352 RSLNLKFKAQSPAL
+352 RSLNLKFKTKSPAL
-366 NLNANSEE
+366 NLNANGESFISNARPSFSQNHE
-374 KWNFTRKTAP
+374 P
-384 VFAAGRESGFAAGDD
+384 SFAGELNLSSSGQNSACGEW
-399 GLNFKA
+399 NFKA
-405 EADESNFKLEDE
+405 SEQNSKTAEQNSKANGQNLKAIEPGAEATLF
-417 AGEGNFKTERFEK
+417 GTETCEP
-430 NFKFDGDARGGGI
+430 
-443 KIDRD
+443 
-448 AQARSRADK
+448 
-457 SGAEICEQS
+457 GAEICARS

-471 RFEHPFEKFDGLIR
+471 RFEHPFEKFDGMIR

-552 HEPRED
+552 HEPQED
-558 AELDGSLSAVSVQ
+558 AELNGSLSAVSVQ

>member
-1 MQNNLL
+1 
-7 NLASIAPMAI
+7 MAI

-147 HNRARSVEA
+147 HNRARSIES

-188 NIAQIAKSSNLQTSI
+188 NIAQIAKSSNLQTSV

-261 ALGSIGVQWLNI
+261 ALQSIGVQWLNI
-273 VLYAVAVATM
+273 VLYAVSVATM
-283 SLANLMALVQRDIK
+283 SLANLMALVQRDVK

-352 RSLNLKFKAQSPAL
+352 RSLNLKFKTQGPAL
-366 NLNANSEE
+366 NLNVNGEDEGNFISNTKLSFSQNHELADLANELNLGANEQNLACGERSF
-374 KWNFTRKTAP
+374 KASKQNFK
-384 VFAAGRESGFAAGDD
+384 VGEQNSKENEQ
-399 GLNFKA
+399 NFKA
-405 EADESNFKLEDE
+405 SEPGTEASFF
-417 AGEGNFKTERFEK
+417 GTETCEP
-430 NFKFDGDARGGGI
+430 
-443 KIDRD
+443 
-448 AQARSRADK
+448 
-457 SGAEICEQS
+457 GAEIRAQS

-552 HEPRED
+552 HEPQGD
-558 AELDGSLSAVSVQ
+558 AELDGSLDAVSVQ

>member
-1 MQNNLL
+1 
-7 NLASIAPMAI
+7 MAI

-188 NIAQIAKSSNLQTSI
+188 NIAQIAKSSNLQTSV

-235 ASSAMAGFMSVVPK
+235 ASSAMAGFLSVVPK

-261 ALGSIGVQWLNI
+261 ALQSIGVQWLNI
-273 VLYAVAVATM
+273 VLYAVAVLTM
-283 SLANLMALVQRDIK
+283 SLANLMALVQRDVK

-352 RSLNLKFKAQSPAL
+352 RSLNLKFKTQSPAL
-366 NLNANSEE
+366 NLNANDESSISNPKPAFSQNHEPSFAGKLNLDASGQDSVCGEWSVKASEQNS
-374 KWNFTRKTAP
+374 KAS
-384 VFAAGRESGFAAGDD
+384 ESNLKAIEPG
-399 GLNFKA
+399 A
-405 EADESNFKLEDE
+405 EATLFGTE
-417 AGEGNFKTERFEK
+417 ACEP
-430 NFKFDGDARGGGI
+430 
-443 KIDRD
+443 
-448 AQARSRADK
+448 
-457 SGAEICEQS
+457 GAEICAQS
-466 SKFTA
+466 SKFAA

-558 AELDGSLSAVSVQ
+558 AGLDGSLSAVSVQ

-576 VLASVACVLAPF
+576 VLASVVCVLAPF